1 MANHSSY
8 SCLEK
13 PMDRGA
19 WQAIVHKVTKNQ
31 TLLKRLNM
39 HNHYSTSILVTFAF
53 EDLKYFI
60 IDHLYKLS
68 LFLS

>member
-39 HNHYSTSILVTFAF
+39 HNHYSTSILVTFVF

-60 IDHLYKLS
+60 IDHPYKLS